1 MHSPPGSTAGS
12 PVQEQSDCSV
22 QPSQTCSQWY
32 LDAAPDGW
40 VDVFEFDADTGDVI
54 DESSAIFCP
63 SDVSSLIYSLSI
75 SICFRACD
83 GRREVEDA
91 LPRYAA
97 SGQRIVLLAADG
109 VASRSIGRAVGCTT
123 GTASKWRVRYAR
135 KRLAGLGETGDGLTL
150 YASMVLQPPFLQE
163 LMDYPVSTAGIV
175 MGPRGIGTMISMLA
189 VGRMVGHI
197 RHPPVARCRSCR
209 HGVVVLRDDRLR
221 LRTCRRRRS
230 SVSDPFRAPGS
241 GVSDRLCVGDPWV
254 T

>member
-197 RHPPVARCRSCR
+197 DTRLLLGAGLAVMAWSFYAMTGWTPDVSQETII
-209 HGVVVLRDDRLR
+209 GVGFVQGAGLG
-221 LRTCRRRRS
+221 
-230 SVSDPFRAPGS
+230 SVR
-241 GVSDRLCVGDPWV
+241 
-254 T
+254 